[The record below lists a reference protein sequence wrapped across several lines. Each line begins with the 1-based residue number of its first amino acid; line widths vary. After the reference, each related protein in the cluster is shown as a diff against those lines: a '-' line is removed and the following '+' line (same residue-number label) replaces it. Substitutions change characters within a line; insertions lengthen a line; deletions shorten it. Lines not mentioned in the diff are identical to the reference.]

1 MNKLYVKLF
10 RYVAI
15 QTKDMIYKWSI
26 KCYNMSTNA
35 NEEMLAGNA
44 DAEASYPD
52 ADPDAT

>member
-1 MNKLYVKLF
+1 MKNTY
-10 RYVAI
+10 I
-15 QTKDMIYKWSI
+15 IYKWSI

-44 DAEASYPD
+44 DADASYPD